1 MVNVLHVKMGI
12 MLRIEIVLLVL
23 KIANTNVQKH
33 NVKDAKLDGLEIN
46 ALENAIHSAKIE
58 NVIKNQG
65 RVMTAMKVHMEKLVI
80 KIAMDA

>member
-46 ALENAIHSAKIE
+46 AL
-58 NVIKNQG
+58 
-65 RVMTAMKVHMEKLVI
+65 
-80 KIAMDA
+80 